1 MNKSIW
7 LGAVAALGLAAF
19 PGQNQA
25 VGAEIKIGFVTTLTG
40 GGAVIGNDMRNAVE
54 LALEHINKKMGP
66 LDVNVIYADDE
77 VNPQKGKQ
85 ATEKLVERDNVD
97 IVAGYIWSNVLL
109 ASKDVVLD
117 ANKILISANAGPS
130 DIAGK
135 QCHKNFFNISWQ
147 NDQTPMA
154 LGELLN
160 QKGVKSLYLIAPNY
174 AAGQDMVAGV
184 ERTFKGK
191 IVGKDMTAWPQQ
203 LDWSAEL
210 TKVKAANPDGVFTFY
225 PGGAGP
231 AFLTQYDQAGLT
243 GKVPLYSVYTLDAL
257 SLPLLQKANNKG
269 ALGTFLT
276 QMWAADLDN
285 EPNKKFVADFKKK
298 HGTYPSYYA
307 AQSYDAIMMIKAAV
321 EAVKGNLKDV
331 DGMRKKMEAA
341 DFGSVRGPFKMGPNH
356 FPIQNFYAN
365 EVVVDKD
372 GTWMNATRQV
382 VLKDHQDSYA
392 KDCKM

>member
-1 MNKSIW
+1 MNRFVW
-7 LGAVAALGLAAF
+7 LGAVAALGLAAL
-19 PGQNQA
+19 PAQS
-25 VGAEIKIGFVTTLTG
+25 AEVKIGFVTTLTG
-40 GGAVIGNDMRNAVE
+40 PGAVIGNDMRNAVE
-54 LALEHINKKMGP
+54 LALEHINKKMGA
-66 LDVNVIYADDE
+66 LDVNVVYADDE

-135 QCHKNFFNISWQ
+135 SCHKNFFNVSWQ

-184 ERTFKGK
+184 ERTFKGQ

-203 LDWSAEL
+203 MDWSAEL

-243 GKVPLYSVYTLDAL
+243 GKVALYSVYTLDAL

-269 ALGTFLT
+269 ALGTYLT
-276 QMWAADLDN
+276 QMWAADMDN
-285 EPNKKFVADFKKK
+285 EANKKFVGDFKKK
-298 HGTYPSYYA
+298 YNAYPSYYA
-307 AQSYDAIMMIKAAV
+307 AQSYDAIMLIKSAV
-321 EAVKGNLKDV
+321 EAVKGDLKNV
-331 DGMRKKMEAA
+331 DGMRKAMEAA
-341 DFGSVRGPFKMGPNH
+341 NFASVRGPFKMGPNH

-372 GTWMNATRQV
+372 GNWMNANRQV
-382 VLKDHQDSYA
+382 VLKDNQDPYA

>member
-19 PGQNQA
+19 PGHNQA

>member
-1 MNKSIW
+1 MNKFVC
-7 LGAVAALGLAAF
+7 LGAVAALGLAAL
-19 PGQNQA
+19 PAQS
-25 VGAEIKIGFVTTLTG
+25 AEVKIGFVTTLTG
-40 GGAVIGNDMRNAVE
+40 PGAVIGNDMRNAVE
-54 LALEHINKKMGP
+54 LALEHINKKMGA
-66 LDVNVIYADDE
+66 LDVNVVYADDE

-135 QCHKNFFNISWQ
+135 SCHKNFFNVSWQ

-184 ERTFKGK
+184 ERTFKGQ

-203 LDWSAEL
+203 MDWSAEL

-243 GKVPLYSVYTLDAL
+243 GKVALYSVYTLDAL

-269 ALGTFLT
+269 ALGTYLT
-276 QMWAADLDN
+276 QMWAANMDN
-285 EPNKKFVADFKKK
+285 EANKKFVADFKKK
-298 HGTYPSYYA
+298 HNAYPSYYA
-307 AQSYDAIMMIKAAV
+307 AQSYDAIMLIKSAV
-321 EAVKGNLKDV
+321 EAVKGDLKNV
-331 DGMRKKMEAA
+331 DGMRKAMEAA
-341 DFGSVRGPFKMGPNH
+341 NFASVRGPFKMGPNH

-372 GTWMNATRQV
+372 GNWMNANRQV
-382 VLKDHQDSYA
+382 VLKDNQDPYA